1 MATRKTTK
9 KTTRK
14 TTRKATPKPKDG
26 AERVKQSANR
36 IWLAGLGAFAT
47 AEEEGGKLFKSLV
60 EKGKEF
66 EQEGRDQLDKV
77 RERVEELAES
87 ARERVGTATE
97 DVRDRAGEAWDK
109 VESSWEDRMGRAMH
123 KLGVPTRD
131 EIARLTRRIEDLT
144 KLVEKQAK
152 ATTTRTRKA
161 ATPRRRSGRAA
172 S

>member
-9 KTTRK
+9 KATTRK
-14 TTRKATPKPKDG
+14 TTARKPKDG

-36 IWLAGLGAFAT
+36 IWLAGLGAFAA
-47 AEEEGGKLFKSLV
+47 AEEEGGKLFKNLV

-66 EQEGRDQLDKV
+66 EKDGREQLDKV
-77 RERVEELAES
+77 RERVEELAENAKERLGS
-87 ARERVGTATE
+87 ATG
-97 DVRDRAGEAWDK
+97 DVRDRAGEAWEK
-109 VESSWEDRMGRAMH
+109 VESNWEDRMAKAMH

-131 EIARLTRRIEDLT
+131 EISRLTRRIEDLT

-152 ATTTRTRKA
+152 ATSTRTRKA
-161 ATPRRRSGRAA
+161 ASPRRRSGTAA